1 MVQIRG
7 GSSFLYGIVIFIT
20 HRAKSAKEGCF
31 KSWKG
36 IFFNNS
42 SLLANSFIKK
52 ISKLYRGFLE
62 MYNGMKIVH
71 LLKTNSNPWLC
82 FTYIARGWA
91 DESCR
96 LAGKFVQQG
105 NNFIYFFRLVTLL
118 DGLFDAVC
126 QMGA

>member
-1 MVQIRG
+1 M
-7 GSSFLYGIVIFIT
+7 YGIVIFIT

-42 SLLANSFIKK
+42 LLPANSFIKK

-62 MYNGMKIVH
+62 MYNGMKSVH

-82 FTYIARGWA
+82 
-91 DESCR
+91 
-96 LAGKFVQQG
+96 
-105 NNFIYFFRLVTLL
+105 
-118 DGLFDAVC
+118 
-126 QMGA
+126 M